1 MLEEAKSTR
10 PVGYLTKPYQT
21 ETLIT
26 TIEICLFNHLPLSE
40 KPKLVEIP
48 EGKKIHR
55 FKTEEILFM
64 ESDHVYTRVMLNKNE
79 ILIRKSLNDISASL
93 TEDTFLRVHR
103 SFLVNL
109 RHIRQVGS
117 AYIVIDEKRIPIG
130 KTFREDVLKVIRLH
144 PKNIS

>member
-109 RHIRQVGS
+109 RHIRFGIYS
-117 AYIVIDEKRIPIG
+117 NRRKKNSY
-130 KTFREDVLKVIRLH
+130 RE
-144 PKNIS
+144 NI